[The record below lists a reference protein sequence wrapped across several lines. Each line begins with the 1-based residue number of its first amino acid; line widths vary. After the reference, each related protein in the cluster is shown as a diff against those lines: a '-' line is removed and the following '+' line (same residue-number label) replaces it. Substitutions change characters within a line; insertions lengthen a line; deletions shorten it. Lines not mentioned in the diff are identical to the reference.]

1 MGGGGLR
8 KESRGESGPD
18 AVVEQMHKPVYTFE
32 LVLSQL
38 SVDDDARLFL
48 KPLLLDVVGNVIL
61 GR

>member
-1 MGGGGLR
+1 VGGGGLR

-18 AVVEQMHKPVYTFE
+18 AVVEQMHKPIYTFE

-38 SVDDDARLFL
+38 TIDDDTRLLL
-48 KPLLLDVVGNVIL
+48 KPLLLDVIGHVIL

>member
-1 MGGGGLR
+1 MR

-18 AVVEQMHKPVYTFE
+18 AVVEQMHKPIYTFE

-38 SVDDDARLFL
+38 TIDDDTRLLL
-48 KPLLLDVVGNVIL
+48 KPLLLDVIGHVIL

>member
-1 MGGGGLR
+1 LR

-18 AVVEQMHKPVYTFE
+18 AVVEQMHKPIYTFE

-38 SVDDDARLFL
+38 TIDDDTRLLL
-48 KPLLLDVVGNVIL
+48 KPLLLDVIGHVIL